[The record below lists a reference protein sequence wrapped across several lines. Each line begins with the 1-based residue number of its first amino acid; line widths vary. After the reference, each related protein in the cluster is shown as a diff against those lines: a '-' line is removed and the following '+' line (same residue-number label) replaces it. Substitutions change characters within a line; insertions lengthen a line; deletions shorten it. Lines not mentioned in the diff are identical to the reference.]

1 MSRKCPAVWIFDP
14 NARRHSKETLKQC
27 YSINENEKKGHY
39 NTRIMEVDQGSFMP
53 LVFTV
58 TEGIGGEGRAF
69 YRWLA
74 TLLWLKNGIQKSKL
88 TFWNMIQ
95 GKFCTTQ
102 KYVVAFE
109 RLPTKVS
116 EWKTR
121 HCTRTYKY

>member
-1 MSRKCPAVWIFDP
+1 M
-14 NARRHSKETLKQC
+14 
-27 YSINENEKKGHY
+27 
-39 NTRIMEVDQGSFMP
+39 DQGSFMP